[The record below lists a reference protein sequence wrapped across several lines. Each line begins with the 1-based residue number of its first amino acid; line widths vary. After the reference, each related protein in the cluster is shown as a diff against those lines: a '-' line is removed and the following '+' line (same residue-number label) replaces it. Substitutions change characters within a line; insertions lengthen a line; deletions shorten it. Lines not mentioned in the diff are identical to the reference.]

1 MPYSV
6 WFQHNLSVNVGIFSE
21 EHLQYHYLQEGKV
34 KDIRVL
40 VINEKKS
47 KHKFM
52 QMELYQLIKG
62 LVSKKQFQFTM
73 EYEMNMAWKNVLQRQ
88 EYKNGSFHEE

>member
-47 KHKFM
+47 KHKFI
-52 QMELYQLIKG
+52 QMELY
-62 LVSKKQFQFTM
+62 
-73 EYEMNMAWKNVLQRQ
+73 
-88 EYKNGSFHEE
+88 

>member
-1 MPYSV
+1 M
-6 WFQHNLSVNVGIFSE
+6 FDFNISVNVGIFSE

-47 KHKFM
+47 KHK
-52 QMELYQLIKG
+52 
-62 LVSKKQFQFTM
+62 
-73 EYEMNMAWKNVLQRQ
+73 
-88 EYKNGSFHEE
+88 YKWNSIS